1 MSAQTDPAWSAA
13 SAPLASGGSLWTG
26 ALSTLVALILVLGL
40 AWLFLRGLKRLQ
52 RRRGAAGG
60 EAPQVVSSLPISP
73 RDRLVVVAY
82 RGQHHLLAF
91 TPGGVC
97 VVDRHP
103 IEPTLHAELAS
114 GMASHPTAP

>member
-1 MSAQTDPAWSAA
+1 MTAQNDPAWSAA
-13 SAPLASGGSLWTG
+13 SAPLADSGSLWTG
-26 ALSTLVALILVLGL
+26 ALSTLLALILVLGL

-52 RRRGAAGG
+52 LRRGVSGG
-60 EAPQVVSSLPISP
+60 EAPQLVSSLPISP

-91 TPGGVC
+91 SPGGVC

-103 IEPTLHAELAS
+103 LEPAHHTEPAPANAS
-114 GMASHPTAP
+114 PPVSR